1 MSATTIEYKGSGDHR
16 VDMHW
21 LQQALEQDLSP
32 KEISKSTL
40 KLGSEQVLLGDV
52 FSIDG
57 KLSASELSL
66 KNSTNHLDYV
76 GIGLPSDKTLLVEGD
91 CGHYLGQQLAGGRL
105 ICNGSAL
112 HYAGCNMQAGSIEIM
127 SNAGDY
133 VGGSIAGNKRG
144 MAGGRLLIH
153 GNSGDFTGDLMRRG
167 LLMVAGNI
175 GDHCGNRM
183 IAGTIT
189 SMGSVGENAGN
200 GMRRGTL
207 LFPSKPAS
215 MATGFNDCGRHS
227 LGFLPLLMRDIRAP
241 ESAFQALHPMR
252 RRVQRYLGD
261 ASVDGQGEIL
271 IWIG

>member
-1 MSATTIEYKGSGDHR
+1 MSTTTLEYKGSDQYR
-16 VDMHW
+16 VDMRW
-21 LQQALEQDLSP
+21 LQRALEQDLSS
-32 KEISKSTL
+32 KEASKSPL
-40 KLGSEQVLLGDV
+40 QLGSEQVQVGDI
-52 FSIDG
+52 FTING
-57 KLSASELSL
+57 KLSVSELTL
-66 KNSTNHLDYV
+66 QNSASTLDYV
-76 GIGLPSDKTLLVEGD
+76 GTGLASGRALFVEGD
-91 CGHYLGQQLAGGRL
+91 CGHYLGHQLGGGRL
-105 ICNGSAL
+105 VCNGSAL
-112 HYAGCNMQAGSIEIM
+112 HYAGCNMQSGSIEIM
-127 SNAGDY
+127 SDAGDY
-133 VGGSIAGNKRG
+133 VGGSVPGNKRG

-175 GDHCGNRM
+175 GNHCANRM

-207 LFPSKPAS
+207 LCPSKPAS
-215 MATGFNDCGRHS
+215 LATGFNDCGRHS
-227 LGFLPLLMRDIRAP
+227 LGFLTLLMRDIRKP

>member
-1 MSATTIEYKGSGDHR
+1 MSATTIDYKGSGDHR

-32 KEISKSTL
+32 KEISRSTL

-66 KNSTNHLDYV
+66 KNSSNRLDYV

-144 MAGGRLLIH
+144 MGGGRLLIH

-189 SMGSVGENAGN
+189 SMGGVGENAGN

-241 ESAFQALHPMR
+241 
-252 RRVQRYLGD
+252 
-261 ASVDGQGEIL
+261 
-271 IWIG
+271 